1 MSFLGKMFGG
11 KGAVPMVDN
20 HSFWKWFAEN
30 EKAFFKVIKTGNR
43 IDEKFLQEVMKKL
56 QQLNSQLYCL
66 AGMFNENTAELVIT
80 PEGDI
85 KTIVFAE
92 ELVAAAPSLK
102 GWKFTSL
109 KPAIGFDDIS
119 IEMNGYKFDN
129 QTIGFFSTIQPD
141 YPDEIEITLVHK
153 DFNEQDETIISN
165 GSAIYLD
172 NALGE
177 LNAATMI
184 DSLKVIG
191 TTPAGTE
198 LIPMEKLEKFLQ
210 WREKEFLEKYK
221 GTRHDTENDPY
232 YSIEG
237 KDENGL
243 PVLAILNQALIEWD
257 SKASHPWML
266 VIEIKYDGKNNNGM
280 PGDEVYELMNE
291 FEEKLIAGLPDMEGY
306 LNIGRET
313 HNSKRTIF
321 FACKEF
327 RKASK
332 VSNALIEEYTERLDA
347 SYTIYK
353 DKYWMTLNKFR

>member
-1 MSFLGKMFGG
+1 MSLLGKIFGG
-11 KGAVPMVDN
+11 KETASIVDS
-20 HSFWKWFAEN
+20 HSFWNWFIKN
-30 EKAFFKVIKTGNR
+30 EKTFFKIIQNRER
-43 IDEKFLQEVMKKL
+43 IDEKFLQEVMKRL

-66 AGMFNENTAELVIT
+66 AGMLDDNTAELVIT
-80 PEGDI
+80 PEGDV

-92 ELVAAAPSLK
+92 ELVDAAPVLA
-102 GWKFTSL
+102 GWRFTAL

-119 IEMNGYKFDN
+119 IEMDGYKFNN
-129 QTIGFFSTIQPD
+129 QTIGFFSTTHPD

-153 DFNEQDETIISN
+153 DFNEKDETIISN

-184 DSLKVIG
+184 DSLKVTG
-191 TTPAGTE
+191 RVPDGTE
-198 LIPMEKLEKFLQ
+198 LITMEKLEKFLL

-221 GTRHDTENDPY
+221 GMRRDTENDPY
-232 YSIEG
+232 YSIEAQ
-237 KDENGL
+237 DENGL
-243 PVLAILNQALIEWD
+243 PVLAILNQELMEWD

-266 VIEIKYDGKNNNGM
+266 VIEIKYHGENNNGM
-280 PGDEVYELMNE
+280 PDDEVYELMNE
-291 FEEKLIAGLPDMEGY
+291 FEEKLIAELPDQEGY

-313 HNSKRTIF
+313 HDSKRTIF

-327 RKASK
+327 RKSSKASY
-332 VSNALIEEYTERLDA
+332 NLIEAFAEKLDA

-353 DKYWMTLNKFR
+353 DKYWMTLNRFR

>member
-1 MSFLGKMFGG
+1 MGLFGKIFGS
-11 KGAVPMVDN
+11 KGGMTIVDN
-20 HSFWKWFAEN
+20 HSFWKWFTEN
-30 EKAFFKVIKTGNR
+30 EKGFFKVIKNGER

-56 QQLNSQLYCL
+56 QQLNGQLYCL
-66 AGMFNENTAELVIT
+66 AGMFDDTTAELVIT

-92 ELVAAAPSLK
+92 ELVAAAPALN
-102 GWKFTSL
+102 GWRFTAL
-109 KPAIGFDDIS
+109 KPPIGFDGIS
-119 IEMNGYKFDN
+119 IEMDGYKFDN
-129 QTIGFFSTIQPD
+129 ETIGFFSTTQPD

-184 DSLKVIG
+184 DSLKVTG
-191 TTPAGTE
+191 VTPAGTE
-198 LIPMEKLEKFLQ
+198 LIPMEKLDKFLR

-221 GTRHDTENDPY
+221 GTRRDTENDPY
-232 YSIEG
+232 YSIEAQ
-237 KDENGL
+237 DENGL
-243 PVLAILNQALIEWD
+243 PVLAIINQELMEWD

-266 VIEIKYDGKNNNGM
+266 VIEIKYDGENNNGM
-280 PGDEVYELMNE
+280 PGNEVYELMNE
-291 FEEKLIAGLPDMEGY
+291 FEEKLIGELPDTEGY
-306 LNIGRET
+306 LNIGRQT
-313 HNSKRTIF
+313 HDSKRTIF

-332 VSNALIEEYTERLDA
+332 ASNTMIEEYAEKLDA
-347 SYTIYK
+347 SYAIYK
-353 DKYWMTLNKFR
+353 DKYWMTLNKFK